1 MGERATSWAQTGL
14 TALLIPLLLALF
26 SSYCLPRIVEKSNR
40 RQLSRTE
47 RLKKAFDFGER
58 NKEMNSRLN
67 ALKTRMHIFNQQNV
81 RGRFSPVQVRE
92 AQKLFE
98 QQHTSD
104 YLDLDKNAWWWYWD
118 LEREAQVFDLLSAQE
133 LNVLHDLLL
142 KYGNNMSQSVG
153 SISPAWEYLSSAD
166 YKSDKGGQK
175 RFADLYAA
183 MIAKLDALANE
194 RSELIKSI
202 SKLFAQTQHVP
213 FESGNQ

>member
-1 MGERATSWAQTGL
+1 MEQKTTSWVQTGL

-40 RQLSRTE
+40 RELSRTA

-67 ALKTRMHIFNQQNV
+67 AMKTRMHTFNAQNV
-81 RGRFSPVQVRE
+81 RGRFSIAQVRE
-92 AQKLFE
+92 TQRLFQ

-118 LEREAQVFDLLSAQE
+118 LEREAQVFDLLSAEE
-133 LNVLHDLLL
+133 LKVFHDLLL

-153 SISPAWEYLSSAD
+153 AISPSWEFLSSAD
-166 YKSDKGGQK
+166 YRLDKASQE
-175 RFADLYAA
+175 RFAALYAE
-183 MIAKLDALANE
+183 MIKKLDTLATE
-194 RSELIKSI
+194 RYELIKSI
-202 SKLFAQTQHVP
+202 TKLFAQTQHFP
-213 FESGNQ
+213 FESGS